1 MNDMMHSTGV
11 LIALM
16 ITLVA
21 LLGGALIA
29 VRLIGGKAF
38 NRDHDPDKDVPGRLG

>member
-16 ITLVA
+16 ITLVVM
-21 LLGGALIA
+21 LGGILIA
-29 VRLIGGKAF
+29 VRLVGGKAF
-38 NRDHDPDKDVPGRLG
+38 NEDHDPEQ

>member
-21 LLGGALIA
+21 LLGGTLIA

-38 NRDHDPDKDVPGRLG
+38 NQDHDPDKKAPNRVG